1 MKPLTNQT
9 KSKMGAVKSLNEWQ
23 NEGAV
28 ILHPNTAQY
37 RFLLTVLENRADFIG
52 KGGIAYQ
59 TGFRATFNG
68 GRGCGKTNV
77 LLRLVAESALEL
89 PKAKAGLASMTYLHV
104 QNVVLSQC
112 HKVFAEYGLYEYDA
126 KTRPWGQY
134 VVNKRPPEG
143 WEKPWEAVNAYENT
157 LTFRNGYTVVFL
169 SADRPETARGLSL
182 DQLFMDESFLL
193 KETFYN
199 TVLRKTVRANKY
211 KYKDNRPGRK
221 GYNHPL
227 HWLIADFTS
236 AAWTPEQA
244 WIYRTEELMKKDPK
258 RYYFMESTAYDNL
271 HNLPGNFIESE
282 RESAE
287 SELAFEVEVL
297 NRRPEKLEN
306 SYYGAL
312 SLRKHLYDKMYDYVW
327 DATSHQYKHHRI
339 DYNPTAALDTSWD
352 FNARFTCM
360 SIAQE
365 ERNELRFIDTLYVKK
380 SDTTLVEKLATDF
393 CTKYTNHLKK
403 TVYLYGDS
411 SGKKGDPGRK
421 HNHFEMITNLLI
433 KNGWTVINRVQDSY
447 PSYRVRYQVINAILK
462 EDNKS
467 LPLIRINEQ
476 TCKSLVISLQHTPMI
491 GDNFEKDKRSEN
503 NEKLDQQYATH
514 FSDTFDYIIFKKYS
528 RLVKLDGARS
538 GGLRFRRAA

>member
-1 MKPLTNQT
+1 
-9 KSKMGAVKSLNEWQ
+9 MGKVKSLNDWQ

-28 ILHPNTAQY
+28 ILHPNTAQF
-37 RFLLTVLENRADFIG
+37 RFLQTVLENEADFRG
-52 KGGIAYQ
+52 KNGVAYQ

-77 LLRLVAESALEL
+77 LLRLVAESSLEL

-134 VVNKRPPEG
+134 IINKRPPDG
-143 WEKPWEAVNAYENT
+143 WEKPWESVNSYDNT

-211 KYKDNRPGRK
+211 VYSDTRKHRK

-236 AAWTPEQA
+236 AAWTPEQS

-258 RYYFMESTAYDNL
+258 RYFFMESTAYDNL

-282 RESAE
+282 RESAD
-287 SELAFEVEVL
+287 SDLAFEIEVL

-306 SYYGAL
+306 SYYSAL
-312 SLRKHLYDKMYDYVW
+312 SIRKHVYDKMYEYEW
-327 DATSHQYKHHRI
+327 DASRRIHVHRRI
-339 DYNPTAALDTSWD
+339 DYNPTAALDASMD
-352 FNARFTCM
+352 FNAKFTCM
-360 SIAQE
+360 VVAQE
-365 ERNELRFIDTLYVKK
+365 DINELRFIDTLFVKK
-380 SDTTLVEKLATDF
+380 SDSTLVEQIANDF
-393 CTKYTNHLKK
+393 VAKYSTHIKK
-403 TVYLYGDS
+403 VLYLYGDS

-421 HNHFEMITNLLI
+421 HNHFEMVTAILV

-447 PSYRVRYQVINAILK
+447 PSHRVRYQVINAILK
-462 EDNKS
+462 EDKS
-467 LPLIRINEQ
+467 NLPRIRVNEQ
-476 TCKSLVISLQHTPMI
+476 ACKSLLISLRHTPII
-491 GDNFEKDKRSEN
+491 GDNFEKDKRSELN
-503 NEKLDQQYATH
+503 VNLDQQYATH
-514 FSDTFDYIIFKKYS
+514 FSDAFDYIIFKKYS
-528 RLVKLDGARS
+528 RLVPLVGGRS
-538 GGLRFRRAA
+538 GGLRFRKAA